1 MENKKTALIV
11 EGGGQRGVF
20 SFGITDTFINRN
32 YDPFD
37 IYMGV
42 SNGVAVLCWYLI
54 RETDNNL
61 EKMLYAAKGD
71 YLSYK
76 NIFIGKDII
85 KFHQMYEDGEKMFK
99 PNMEKIKNNLKGK
112 DYIAV
117 VTDAIEANAE
127 YYSFGD
133 GEWMPK
139 MIASGTLPILVRTP
153 SLIDGRRKFDGGVAD
168 PLPVE
173 KAYEMGAKKIVVIR
187 TYEKK
192 FRRKLKIEN
201 YILNLI
207 FATRYPE
214 NYKLESLKPMISFGA
229 SPRGSINLATASK
242 CYAFLKHRGY
252 VIPEDVRAVIYDV
265 LRHRIGL
272 TYEAEA
278 ENITS
283 EEIITQIINE
293 VEVP

>member
-1 MENKKTALIV
+1 MGNKKTALIV

-37 IYMGV
+37 IYIGV

-61 EKMLYAAKGD
+61 DKMLYAAKGD

-76 NIFIGKDII
+76 NIFTGKDIL
-85 KFHQMYEDGEKMFK
+85 KFHQMYEDGERMFK
-99 PNMEKIKNNLKGK
+99 PSMEKIKNNLKGK

-139 MIASGTLPILVRTP
+139 MIASGTLPFLVKTP
-153 SLIDGRRKFDGGVAD
+153 SLINGHRKFDGGIAD

-173 KAYEMGAKKIVVIR
+173 KAYELGAKKIIVIR

-192 FRRKLKIEN
+192 FRRKLKPEN
-201 YILNLI
+201 YIGALFSRKYPKLRKALLEHDKTYNRAIDFINNPPHDCDIVQLCPPEKLKSKRDTKNIEILKADYKIGKRVAEEYLNG
-207 FATRYPE
+207 
-214 NYKLESLKPMISFGA
+214 LE
-229 SPRGSINLATASK
+229 
-242 CYAFLKHRGY
+242 
-252 VIPEDVRAVIYDV
+252 D
-265 LRHRIGL
+265 
-272 TYEAEA
+272 
-278 ENITS
+278 
-283 EEIITQIINE
+283 
-293 VEVP
+293 

>member
-173 KAYEMGAKKIVVIR
+173 KAYEMGAKKIIVIR

-201 YILNLI
+201 YIGALLSKE
-207 FATRYPE
+207 YPKLRKALLVHDKTYNRALDFINNPPSDCE
-214 NYKLESLKPMISFGA
+214 IVQLCPPEKLKSKRDSKNVEVLKADYKLGKKVAKVYLDGLK
-229 SPRGSINLATASK
+229 N
-242 CYAFLKHRGY
+242 
-252 VIPEDVRAVIYDV
+252 
-265 LRHRIGL
+265 
-272 TYEAEA
+272 
-278 ENITS
+278 
-283 EEIITQIINE
+283 
-293 VEVP
+293 

>member
-173 KAYEMGAKKIVVIR
+173 KAYEMGAKKIIVIR

-201 YILNLI
+201 YIGALLS
-207 FATRYPE
+207 REYPKLRKALLVHDKTYNRALDFINSPPSDCE
-214 NYKLESLKPMISFGA
+214 IVQLCPPEKLKSKRDSKNIEVLKADYKLGKKVAKVYL
-229 SPRGSINLATASK
+229 
-242 CYAFLKHRGY
+242 
-252 VIPEDVRAVIYDV
+252 D
-265 LRHRIGL
+265 GL
-272 TYEAEA
+272 
-278 ENITS
+278 EN
-283 EEIITQIINE
+283 
-293 VEVP
+293 

>member
-99 PNMEKIKNNLKGK
+99 PSMEKIKNNLKGK

-153 SLIDGRRKFDGGVAD
+153 SLLDGRRKFDGGVAD

-173 KAYEMGAKKIVVIR
+173 KAYEMGAKKIIVIR

-201 YILNLI
+201 YIGALLS
-207 FATRYPE
+207 REYPKLRKALLVHDKTYNRALDFINNPPSDCE
-214 NYKLESLKPMISFGA
+214 IVQLCPPEKLKSKRDSKNIEILKADYKLGKKVAKVYL
-229 SPRGSINLATASK
+229 
-242 CYAFLKHRGY
+242 
-252 VIPEDVRAVIYDV
+252 D
-265 LRHRIGL
+265 GL
-272 TYEAEA
+272 
-278 ENITS
+278 EN
-283 EEIITQIINE
+283 
-293 VEVP
+293 

>member
-1 MENKKTALIV
+1 MGNKKTALIV

-37 IYMGV
+37 IYIGV

-61 EKMLYAAKGD
+61 DKMLYAAKGD

-76 NIFIGKDII
+76 NIFTGKDIL
-85 KFHQMYEDGEKMFK
+85 KFHQMYEDGERMFK
-99 PNMEKIKNNLKGK
+99 PSMEKIKNNLKGK

-139 MIASGTLPILVRTP
+139 MIASGTLPLLVKTP
-153 SLIDGRRKFDGGVAD
+153 SLINGRRKFDGGITD

-173 KAYEMGAKKIVVIR
+173 KAYALGAKKIIVIR

-192 FRRKLKIEN
+192 FRRKLKPEN
-201 YILNLI
+201 YIGALFSRKYPKLRKALLEHDKTYNRAIDFINNPPHDCDIVQLCPPEKLKSKRDSKNIEILKADYKIGKRVAEEYLNGL
-207 FATRYPE
+207 E
-214 NYKLESLKPMISFGA
+214 N
-229 SPRGSINLATASK
+229 
-242 CYAFLKHRGY
+242 
-252 VIPEDVRAVIYDV
+252 
-265 LRHRIGL
+265 
-272 TYEAEA
+272 
-278 ENITS
+278 
-283 EEIITQIINE
+283 
-293 VEVP
+293 

>member
-99 PNMEKIKNNLKGK
+99 PSMEKIKNNLKGK
-112 DYIAV
+112 NYIAV

-173 KAYEMGAKKIVVIR
+173 KAYEMGAKKIIVIR

-201 YILNLI
+201 YIGALLS
-207 FATRYPE
+207 REYPKLRKALLVHDKIYNRALDFINNPPSDCE
-214 NYKLESLKPMISFGA
+214 IVQLCPPEKLKSKRDSKNIEVLKADYKLGKKVAKVYLDGLK
-229 SPRGSINLATASK
+229 N
-242 CYAFLKHRGY
+242 
-252 VIPEDVRAVIYDV
+252 
-265 LRHRIGL
+265 
-272 TYEAEA
+272 
-278 ENITS
+278 
-283 EEIITQIINE
+283 
-293 VEVP
+293 

>member
-173 KAYEMGAKKIVVIR
+173 KAYEMGAKKIIVIR

-201 YILNLI
+201 YIGALLS
-207 FATRYPE
+207 REYPKLRKALLVHDKTYNRALDFINNPPSDCE
-214 NYKLESLKPMISFGA
+214 IVQLCPPEKLKSKRDSKNIEVLKADYKLGKKVA
-229 SPRGSINLATASK
+229 K
-242 CYAFLKHRGY
+242 
-252 VIPEDVRAVIYDV
+252 IYLD
-265 LRHRIGL
+265 GL
-272 TYEAEA
+272 
-278 ENITS
+278 EN
-283 EEIITQIINE
+283 
-293 VEVP
+293 

>member
-85 KFHQMYEDGEKMFK
+85 KFHQMYEAGEKMFK
-99 PNMEKIKNNLKGK
+99 PSMEKIKNNLQGK

-173 KAYEMGAKKIVVIR
+173 KAYEMGAKKIIVIR

-201 YILNLI
+201 YIGALLS
-207 FATRYPE
+207 REYPKLRKALLVHDKTYNRALDFINNPPSDCE
-214 NYKLESLKPMISFGA
+214 IVQLCPPEKLKSKRDSKNIEILKADYKLGKKVAKVYL
-229 SPRGSINLATASK
+229 
-242 CYAFLKHRGY
+242 
-252 VIPEDVRAVIYDV
+252 D
-265 LRHRIGL
+265 GL
-272 TYEAEA
+272 
-278 ENITS
+278 EN
-283 EEIITQIINE
+283 
-293 VEVP
+293 

>member
-99 PNMEKIKNNLKGK
+99 PSMEKIKNNLKGK

-173 KAYEMGAKKIVVIR
+173 KAYEMGAKKIIIIR

-201 YILNLI
+201 YIGALLS
-207 FATRYPE
+207 REYPKLRKALLVHDKTYNRALDFIDNPPSDCE
-214 NYKLESLKPMISFGA
+214 IVQLCPPEKLKSKRDSKNIEVLKADYKLGKKVAKVYL
-229 SPRGSINLATASK
+229 
-242 CYAFLKHRGY
+242 
-252 VIPEDVRAVIYDV
+252 D
-265 LRHRIGL
+265 GL
-272 TYEAEA
+272 
-278 ENITS
+278 EN
-283 EEIITQIINE
+283 
-293 VEVP
+293 

>member
-1 MENKKTALIV
+1 MGNKKTALIV

-37 IYMGV
+37 IYIGV

-61 EKMLYAAKGD
+61 DKMLYAAKGD

-76 NIFIGKDII
+76 NIFTGKDIL

-99 PNMEKIKNNLKGK
+99 PSMEKIKNNLGGK

-139 MIASGTLPILVRTP
+139 MIASGTLPFLVKTP
-153 SLIDGRRKFDGGVAD
+153 SLINGHRKFDGGIAD

-173 KAYEMGAKKIVVIR
+173 KAYELGAKKIVVIR

-192 FRRKLKIEN
+192 FRRKLKPEN
-201 YILNLI
+201 YIGAL
-207 FATRYPE
+207 FSRKYPKLRKALLE
-214 NYKLESLKPMISFGA
+214 HDKTYNRAIDFINNPPHDCDIVQLCPPEKLKSKRDSKNIEILKADYKLGKRVAAEYLDSL
-229 SPRGSINLATASK
+229 
-242 CYAFLKHRGY
+242 
-252 VIPEDVRAVIYDV
+252 ED
-265 LRHRIGL
+265 
-272 TYEAEA
+272 
-278 ENITS
+278 
-283 EEIITQIINE
+283 
-293 VEVP
+293 

>member
-99 PNMEKIKNNLKGK
+99 PSMEKIKNNLKGK

-127 YYSFGD
+127 YHSFGD

-173 KAYEMGAKKIVVIR
+173 KAYEMGAKKIIVIR

-201 YILNLI
+201 YIGALLSREYPKLRKALLVHDKTYNRALDFINNPPNDCEIVQLCPPEKLKSKRDSKNIEVLKADYNLGKTVAKV
-207 FATRYPE
+207 FLDSLE
-214 NYKLESLKPMISFGA
+214 N
-229 SPRGSINLATASK
+229 
-242 CYAFLKHRGY
+242 
-252 VIPEDVRAVIYDV
+252 
-265 LRHRIGL
+265 
-272 TYEAEA
+272 
-278 ENITS
+278 
-283 EEIITQIINE
+283 
-293 VEVP
+293 

>member
-1 MENKKTALIV
+1 MENKKTALII

-20 SFGITDTFINRN
+20 SFGVTDTFINRN

-37 IYMGV
+37 IYIGV

-61 EKMLYAAKGD
+61 DKMLYAAKGN
-71 YLSYK
+71 YFSYK
-76 NIFIGKDII
+76 NIFTGKDIL

-112 DYIAV
+112 EYIAV

-139 MIASGTLPILVRTP
+139 MIASGTLPLLVKTP
-153 SLIDGRRKFDGGVAD
+153 SLIKGRRKFDGGITD
-168 PLPVE
+168 PLPLE
-173 KAYEMGAKKIVVIR
+173 KAYELGAKKIIIIR

-192 FRRKLKIEN
+192 FRRKLKLEN
-201 YILNLI
+201 YIGALFSRKYPKLRKALLEHDKTYNRAIDFINNPPNDCEIVQLCPPKKLKSKRDSKNIEILKADYKIGKRVAEEYLNG
-207 FATRYPE
+207 
-214 NYKLESLKPMISFGA
+214 LE
-229 SPRGSINLATASK
+229 
-242 CYAFLKHRGY
+242 
-252 VIPEDVRAVIYDV
+252 D
-265 LRHRIGL
+265 
-272 TYEAEA
+272 
-278 ENITS
+278 
-283 EEIITQIINE
+283 
-293 VEVP
+293 

>member
-173 KAYEMGAKKIVVIR
+173 KAYEMGAKKIIVIR

-201 YILNLI
+201 YIGALLS
-207 FATRYPE
+207 REYPKLRKALLVHDKTYNRALDFINNPPSDCE
-214 NYKLESLKPMISFGA
+214 IVQLCPPEKLKSKRDSKNVEVLKADYKLGKKVAKVYL
-229 SPRGSINLATASK
+229 
-242 CYAFLKHRGY
+242 
-252 VIPEDVRAVIYDV
+252 D
-265 LRHRIGL
+265 GL
-272 TYEAEA
+272 
-278 ENITS
+278 EN
-283 EEIITQIINE
+283 
-293 VEVP
+293 

>member
-85 KFHQMYEDGEKMFK
+85 KFHQMYEDGEKMFR
-99 PNMEKIKNNLKGK
+99 PSMEKIKNNLKGK

-173 KAYEMGAKKIVVIR
+173 KAYEMGAKKIIVIR

-201 YILNLI
+201 YIGALLS
-207 FATRYPE
+207 REYPKLRKALLVHDKTYNRALDFINNPPSDCE
-214 NYKLESLKPMISFGA
+214 IVQLCPPEKLKSKRDSKNIEVLKADYKLGKEVAKVYL
-229 SPRGSINLATASK
+229 
-242 CYAFLKHRGY
+242 
-252 VIPEDVRAVIYDV
+252 D
-265 LRHRIGL
+265 GL
-272 TYEAEA
+272 
-278 ENITS
+278 EN
-283 EEIITQIINE
+283 
-293 VEVP
+293 

>member
-1 MENKKTALIV
+1 MKNKKTALII

-20 SFGITDTFINRN
+20 SFGITDTFIARN

-37 IYMGV
+37 IYIGV

-61 EKMLYAAKGD
+61 DKMLYAAKGD

-76 NIFIGKDII
+76 NIFTGKDIL

-99 PNMEKIKNNLKGK
+99 PSMDKIKNNLDGK
-112 DYIAV
+112 EYIAV

-133 GEWMPK
+133 GDWMPK
-139 MIASGTLPILVRTP
+139 MIASGTLPVLVRTP
-153 SLIDGRRKFDGGVAD
+153 SLINGRRKFDGGVSD

-173 KAYEMGAKKIVVIR
+173 KAYEMGAKKIILIR

-192 FRRKLKIEN
+192 FRRKMKLEN
-201 YILNLI
+201 YIGALFSNE
-207 FATRYPE
+207 YPKLQNALLE
-214 NYKLESLKPMISFGA
+214 HYKTYNRALDFIKNPPNDCEIVQLCPPKKLKSKRDSKNTEILKADYKLGKRVAAEYLDSL
-229 SPRGSINLATASK
+229 
-242 CYAFLKHRGY
+242 
-252 VIPEDVRAVIYDV
+252 ED
-265 LRHRIGL
+265 
-272 TYEAEA
+272 
-278 ENITS
+278 
-283 EEIITQIINE
+283 
-293 VEVP
+293 